1 LSCKAKEQCPKGLKR
16 KVISYTECY
25 IYKFLHL
32 FKLAMI
38 AYTLFWQRKPAKG
51 KGNEPPKSQSQSQ
64 EATQT
69 PAPAADQE
77 ATQSQQPGQASQVS
91 QNPTQVSEDQNPTQ
105 ASQIVNPSQASQ
117 IVDATQVTTEGVDPT
132 QASQTDDAAQVTQDL
147 FDDLPDEV
155 MATIPDAALSS
166 PKASLVSP
174 KSTLVSPRSLKEKKE
189 KMKRV
194 SALYHGKPRRSSE
207 RVKSQNFKKPITG
220 IGSTQDAPIEIKEAD
235 ADSTPHDDSKLGTCF
250 RAMRSWK
257 DIPKKKN

>member
-1 LSCKAKEQCPKGLKR
+1 
-16 KVISYTECY
+16 
-25 IYKFLHL
+25 
-32 FKLAMI
+32 
-38 AYTLFWQRKPAKG
+38 LFWQRKPAKG
-51 KGNEPPKSQSQSQ
+51 KGNAPPKSQSQ

-69 PAPAADQE
+69 SAPAADQE
-77 ATQSQQPGQASQVS
+77 ATQASQVS

-105 ASQIVNPSQASQ
+105 ASQIV
-117 IVDATQVTTEGVDPT
+117 DATQVTAEDQNPT

-155 MATIPDAALSS
+155 MATIPDAALCS

-174 KSTLVSPRSLKEKKE
+174 KSTLGSPRSLKEKKE

>member
-1 LSCKAKEQCPKGLKR
+1 
-16 KVISYTECY
+16 
-25 IYKFLHL
+25 
-32 FKLAMI
+32 
-38 AYTLFWQRKPAKG
+38 
-51 KGNEPPKSQSQSQ
+51 
-64 EATQT
+64 
-69 PAPAADQE
+69 
-77 ATQSQQPGQASQVS
+77 
-91 QNPTQVSEDQNPTQ
+91 
-105 ASQIVNPSQASQ
+105 VNPSQASQ
-117 IVDATQVTTEGVDPT
+117 IVDATQVTAEGVDPT

-174 KSTLVSPRSLKEKKE
+174 KSTLGSPKSTLGSPRSLKEKKE